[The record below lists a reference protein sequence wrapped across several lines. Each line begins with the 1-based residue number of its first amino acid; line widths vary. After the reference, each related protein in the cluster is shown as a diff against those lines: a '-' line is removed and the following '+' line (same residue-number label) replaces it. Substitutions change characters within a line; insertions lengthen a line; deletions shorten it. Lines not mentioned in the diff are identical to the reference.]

1 LAETN
6 LWTWLK
12 PYCPRGQ
19 YTRVENGEVGPGTP
33 DVHYRVPGCTGW
45 IELKDARSK
54 NAKIPFPN
62 PDVGLHKSQIRWI
75 GEHVLYGGTVWIVPR
90 IGKLILFIPG
100 KYYSSFNGATL
111 TRLQFLSKLAI
122 DMTDPAPSLKKLK
135 QLLET
140 PHDHPTLHVS
150 RSAPSGKVHRMR

>member
-1 LAETN
+1 MAEVN
-6 LWTWLK
+6 LWAWLK

-45 IELKDARSK
+45 MELKDARSK
-54 NAKIPFPN
+54 KAKIPFPN

-75 GEHVLYGGTVWIVPR
+75 GEHVLYGGTVWIVAR

-100 KYYSSFNGATL
+100 KHYAAFNGATL
-111 TRLQFLSKLAI
+111 SRLRFMSKLEL
-122 DMTDPAPSLKKLK
+122 DMNDPAPALKYLK
-135 QLLET
+135 QILET
-140 PHDHPTLHVS
+140 PHDDSPVFVS
-150 RSAPSGKVHRMR
+150 RPKKSGAVHRMR